1 MSKFADFKLKA
12 TDIST
17 FGTGLHRPECVWIDA
32 DGIWV
37 SDERGGVAL
46 VTADKPAQLLGS
58 GIKETNGYSRR
69 ANGTFVAAGLGDGAV
84 HEIAPDGKTSV
95 LLDQIDGKPLGT
107 VNHAWVDGERV
118 WVSLMTRS
126 ANWGADIKA
135 ATGDGYIVLIENG
148 RARIVADGLYLTN
161 EVKVSPD
168 GRHLYAAESLGCRI
182 VRFAI
187 AANGGLGPKE
197 LVCDLGYGG
206 FPDGFTFDD
215 EGNIWVTLVLRNGLS
230 VFTPDDGV
238 LHTLYEDVQTAALDA
253 FIKGLADNSSKG
265 DMLGLCASPT
275 GPIVLPTSLEFGGP
289 GRKTVYVGSLATP
302 HLITFQAP

>member
-12 TDIST
+12 AGIST

-84 HEIAPDGKTSV
+84 HEIAPDGKTTV
-95 LLDQIDGKPLGT
+95 LLDKIDGKPLGT
-107 VNHAWVDGERV
+107 VNHAWVDGARV

-148 RARIVADGLYLTN
+148 HARIVADGLFLTN

-187 AANGGLGPKE
+187 GAGGDLGPKE

-206 FPDGFTFDD
+206 FPDGFTFDG
-215 EGNIWVTLVLRNGLS
+215 EGNIWVTLVLRNGLA

-238 LHTLYEDVQTAALDA
+238 LHTIYDDVQTAPLDA
-253 FIKGLADNSSKG
+253 FIKGLADNSSTG
-265 DMLGLCASPT
+265 AMLGSCASPT
-275 GPIVLPTSLEFGGP
+275 GPIVLPTSREFAGP
-289 GRKTVYVGSLATP
+289 GNKTVYVGSLATP